1 MTIRQERRYSKMTC
15 FFCKGTMQSE
25 FTTHFMQIGDSIII
39 VKNVPCSKCSQC
51 GEVAYSGIVAQRLEQ
66 IVEELGKTL
75 TEIAVVSYSA
85 A

>member
-1 MTIRQERRYSKMTC
+1 MEA
-15 FFCKGTMQSE
+15 E
-25 FTTHFMQIGDSIII
+25 VTTHFSQMKNCIII

-51 GEVAYSGIVAQRLEQ
+51 GEISFSGTVVQRLEQ
-66 IVEELGKTL
+66 IVAELEKSL

>member
-1 MTIRQERRYSKMTC
+1 MTC
-15 FFCKGTMQSE
+15 FFCKGTME
-25 FTTHFMQIGDSIII
+25 AEVTTHFSQMKNCIII

-51 GEVAYSGIVAQRLEQ
+51 GEISFSGTVVQRLEQ
-66 IVEELGKTL
+66 IVAELEKSL

>member
-1 MTIRQERRYSKMTC
+1 
-15 FFCKGTMQSE
+15 MQAES
-25 FTTHFMQIGDSIII
+25 TTHFVQLENCIII

-51 GEVAYSGIVAQRLEQ
+51 GEVSYSVAVAQRLEQ
-66 IVEELGKTL
+66 IISELEKSL

>member
-1 MTIRQERRYSKMTC
+1 MTC
-15 FFCKGTMQSE
+15 FFCKGTMQAE
-25 FTTHFMQIGDSIII
+25 LTTHFVQLGNCIII

-51 GEVAYSGIVAQRLEQ
+51 GEVSYSGTVAQRLEQ
-66 IVEELGKTL
+66 IISELEKSL